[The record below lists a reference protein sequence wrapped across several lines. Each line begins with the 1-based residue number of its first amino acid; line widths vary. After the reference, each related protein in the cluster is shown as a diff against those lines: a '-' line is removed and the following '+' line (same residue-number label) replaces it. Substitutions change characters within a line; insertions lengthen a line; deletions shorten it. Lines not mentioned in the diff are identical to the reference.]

1 MRLAF
6 RNEDPHRGHMGFGSE
21 TESALEVG
29 GFLPADN
36 ILILVRTTWI
46 EALTIFVRAERHEI
60 DLAFDDEGQL
70 MISGYALHA
79 LGATDA
85 HLKPKSDLTD
95 HEIDRLG
102 LEKPITETAA
112 MRIMLL
118 NYHSWLTGALEL
130 ESRKDP
136 TSTLTLNLRD
146 HLEWTAQWLLDKH
159 LIRSPVA
166 TPAVDQA
173 GSE

>member
-60 DLAFDDEGQL
+60 DLGFDDEGQL

-79 LGATDA
+79 RGVIDA
-85 HLKPKSDLTD
+85 HLKPRSDLTD

-102 LEKPITETAA
+102 LEKPVTETTA
-112 MRIMLL
+112 MHIMLL
-118 NYHSWLTGALEL
+118 ELPQLADRSTGTGIPQGSYL
-130 ESRKDP
+130 D
-136 TSTLTLNLRD
+136 TN
-146 HLEWTAQWLLDKH
+146 AQSA
-159 LIRSPVA
+159 RSP
-166 TPAVDQA
+166 
-173 GSE
+173 